1 MFTVR
6 LRRKWAES
14 RDRDQDKLEK
24 STMVVRR
31 GSRLREE
38 SGVRVLR
45 AISSR
50 KSTKVDCY
58 GSKLS
63 CR

>member
-1 MFTVR
+1 MITVR

-45 AISSR
+45 AIS
-50 KSTKVDCY
+50 C
-58 GSKLS
+58 
-63 CR
+63 